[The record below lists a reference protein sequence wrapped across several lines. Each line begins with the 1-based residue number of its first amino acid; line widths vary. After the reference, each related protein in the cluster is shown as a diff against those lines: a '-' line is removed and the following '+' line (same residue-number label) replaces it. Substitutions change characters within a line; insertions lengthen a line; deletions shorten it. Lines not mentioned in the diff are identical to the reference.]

1 MLRLVR
7 SLLLL
12 LVLGVGQANVAFA
25 IACAAEGEGTRTG
38 TRSGEHSH
46 CLPASPQSHGNGAG
60 AGESGRFPHDGAS
73 CAAMVSCQGIAALPA
88 PAVVPLHTGVARCA
102 DAVSLAQ
109 PHSRAHG
116 PAHPPPR
123 F

>member
-46 CLPASPQSHGNGAG
+46 CLPASPQSYGNGAG
-60 AGESGRFPHDGAS
+60 AGEPGHFPHDGGS
-73 CAAMVSCQGIAALPA
+73 CAAMVSCQGVVALPA
-88 PAVVPLHTGVARCA
+88 PALVPLHTGVARYA
-102 DAVSLAQ
+102 DDVSLAP
-109 PHSRAHG
+109 PHSRTNG
-116 PAHPPPR
+116 PANPPPR
-123 F
+123 S